1 MSMQSIGVNHLGG
14 ADRLC
19 ETLSSCRLLV
29 GGLSAAASHHS
40 FTTSSEEPPLSNVKR
55 YRDISVKRPAIT
67 TDCSRVPVVILAG
80 GRGVRLRP
88 LTLALPKPLLPVHG
102 EPILGH
108 LLRQL
113 RSQGFRRMFLT
124 LGHMS
129 DLVMTYVSSRFKDL
143 AIESVIERYPLG
155 TAGPLRL
162 ITERYRLSGPI
173 LVVSADI
180 LSTIHFDRVV
190 RYHQRE
196 RSQLTVAG
204 LTHYYQLPF
213 GEITLRGGRVVAI
226 TEKPRVPFMIS
237 SGIYV
242 VDRTVVNLIPPRR
255 RFGMSRLIDV
265 AVKANARVR
274 GYHFKGQWR
283 SVDEFTDLIA
293 ANDTRGSRRTS
304 SR

>member
-1 MSMQSIGVNHLGG
+1 
-14 ADRLC
+14 
-19 ETLSSCRLLV
+19 
-29 GGLSAAASHHS
+29 
-40 FTTSSEEPPLSNVKR
+40 
-55 YRDISVKRPAIT
+55 
-67 TDCSRVPVVILAG
+67 VPVIILAG

-124 LGHMS
+124 LGHLS
-129 DLVMTYVSSRFKDL
+129 DLVVTYVSSRFKDL
-143 AIESVIERYPLG
+143 AIETVVERYPLG

-162 ITERYRLSGPI
+162 IAERYRLSGPI

-180 LSTIHFDRVV
+180 LSTIHFDRLV
-190 RYHQRE
+190 RYHQLE

-204 LTHYYQLPF
+204 LTHYYRLPF
-213 GEITLRGGRVVAI
+213 GEVTLRGGRVVAI

-242 VDRTVVNLIPPRR
+242 VDRSVVNLIPPRR
-255 RFGMSRLIDV
+255 PFGMSRLIDA
-265 AVKANARVR
+265 AVKANTRVH

-283 SVDEFTDLIA
+283 SVDEFTDLVA
-293 ANDTRGSRRTS
+293 ANEARGSHRTS
-304 SR
+304 AR